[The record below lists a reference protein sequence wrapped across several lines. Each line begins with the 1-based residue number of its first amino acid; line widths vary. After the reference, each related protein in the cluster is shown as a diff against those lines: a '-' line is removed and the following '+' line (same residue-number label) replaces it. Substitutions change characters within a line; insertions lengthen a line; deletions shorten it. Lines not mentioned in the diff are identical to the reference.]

1 MLGTRHNVLD
11 TRDTDLGNK
20 NKVLD
25 TERLLAAII
34 LAAIILAA
42 RLLAARLLAARLL
55 AARLLAA

>member
-11 TRDTDLGNK
+11 TRDIDLDNT

-25 TERLLAAII
+25 TERL

-55 AARLLAA
+55 AARLLAARLFAA